1 MKTIRRIIFACITIW
16 VLAVTVAPKY
26 DKQINAIFEKVLGP
40 YHHEDKDVNT
50 EELSTWND
58 TENDITPAPKNSLE
72 VTFIDTI
79 VLYVTSD
86 GSKKM
91 SVV

>member
-40 YHHEDKDVNT
+40 YHHG
-50 EELSTWND
+50 
-58 TENDITPAPKNSLE
+58 
-72 VTFIDTI
+72 TI
-79 VLYVTSD
+79 LKTTLHLHLKTALRSQLL
-86 GSKKM
+86 M
-91 SVV
+91 

>member
-40 YHHEDKDVNT
+40 YHHEDKD
-50 EELSTWND
+50 
-58 TENDITPAPKNSLE
+58 A
-72 VTFIDTI
+72 
-79 VLYVTSD
+79 D
-86 GSKKM
+86 GATA
-91 SVV
+91 